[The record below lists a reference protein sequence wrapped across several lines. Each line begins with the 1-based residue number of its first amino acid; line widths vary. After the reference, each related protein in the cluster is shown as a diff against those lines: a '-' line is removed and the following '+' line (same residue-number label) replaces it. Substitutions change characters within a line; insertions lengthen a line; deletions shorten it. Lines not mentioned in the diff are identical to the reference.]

1 MILYLSPGCEPSL
14 FANGIEEKRFSSGM
28 QVQRFNSL
36 VIKGLSSCEKIS
48 AIGHLPY
55 AKSQSFERDSSV
67 NEDGDITWYSLKNY
81 QNGLGKIKRFK
92 ELLFKGLDITKQ
104 QKVKA
109 VFADA
114 ISPLYAMAALIIAK
128 RSKCASVGIVTDV
141 PMYMCAQKKSLRARL
156 TQSFLTKFDYY
167 VLLSKPMDA
176 VVNPNHHPSIV
187 MEGLCEYDET
197 PLIQKAAHDK
207 LKIVYAG
214 SVDDGNGITNLL
226 NAFNSIS
233 GNNAELIIYGSGP
246 LVGRV
251 TEYANKNSN
260 ISYGGVLASEQM
272 RVALRNADVLINPRP
287 VDLDFV
293 AYSFPSKMM
302 DYMSSGTITM
312 CTRLSCISEE
322 YFKHLYVIENETV
335 VGLRESLESVISLS
349 PEKRIEIGRGAREF
363 VMMNKNHIAQGKRIY
378 EMLNN
383 QK

>member
-1 MILYLSPGCEPSL
+1 MLLYLSPGCEPTL
-14 FANGIEEKRFSSGM
+14 FAKGIEEKRFSSGM

-36 VIKGLSSCEKIS
+36 VIRGLSYCDEVS

-55 AKSQSFERDSSV
+55 ANSQSNELDSSV
-67 NEDGDITWYSLKNY
+67 IRDDAIKWYCLKNY
-81 QNGLGKIKRFK
+81 HGRYGKIKRFK
-92 ELLFKGLDITKQ
+92 ELLFKGLTISKQ

-114 ISPLYAMAALIIAK
+114 ISPLYALAALIIAK
-128 RSKCASVGIVTDV
+128 RSRCTSVGIVTDV
-141 PMYMCAQKKSLRARL
+141 PMYMCAQNKSLRARL

-207 LKIVYAG
+207 FRIVYAG

-233 GNNAELIIYGSGP
+233 GNNAELVIYGSGP

-260 ISYGGVLASEQM
+260 ISYGGVLDSEQM
-272 RVALRNADVLINPRP
+272 RESLRDADVLINPRP

-322 YFKHLYVIENETV
+322 YFEHLYVIENDTV
-335 VGLRESLESVISLS
+335 EGLRESLKGVINL
-349 PEKRIEIGRGAREF
+349 PFEKRVEIGMGAREF
-363 VMMNKNHIAQGKRIY
+363 VMKNKNHVAQGKRIY
-378 EMLNN
+378 EMITK
-383 QK
+383 Q